1 MTGREVDPEARYRA
15 LQARMDAKAA
25 ERHAARQAAAVA
37 AQEAVTPRTATAA
50 EFEALCERL
59 TEAVGQNRIT
69 EVAPSQAPVTE
80 SEPEPV
86 KALHEMSPEE
96 FRHHAGEVWGQH
108 AESMRSPAW
117 RPRPPMTLGEFLDLG
132 RE

>member
-1 MTGREVDPEARYRA
+1 MTGRDVDPEARYRA
-15 LQARMDAKAA
+15 LQIRMDAQAA
-25 ERHAARQAAAVA
+25 TRHAART
-37 AQEAVTPRTATAA
+37 AQETARPRPATTA

-59 TEAVGQNRIT
+59 TKAVGQNRIT
-69 EVAPSQAPVTE
+69 EVAPLQAPVTE

-96 FRHHAGEVWGQH
+96 FRSHAGGVWAQH
-108 AESMRSPAW
+108 TESLRPPAW
-117 RPRPPMTLGEFLDLG
+117 RPRPPMTIDEYLAQG